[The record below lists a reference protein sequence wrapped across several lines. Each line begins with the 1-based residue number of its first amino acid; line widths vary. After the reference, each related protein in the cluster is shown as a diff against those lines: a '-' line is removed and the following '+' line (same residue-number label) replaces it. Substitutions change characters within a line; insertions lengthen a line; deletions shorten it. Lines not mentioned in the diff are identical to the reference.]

1 MMHELKARTCY
12 KLCFEPTEEGFRDL
26 CRAKIALGDRFTV
39 RSLDSR
45 LSGFVV
51 GLFEEDCYRLPP
63 DLVKRVVPMHD
74 EGIIRD
80 VAPLVWRFLEDS
92 YISEFLEDGK
102 LRLSTFIRCKGAVSS
117 RTDDREGYV
126 EWYDTGRRRIATS
139 CVGSNAFMLCSSLSP
154 FATNPKKCKHAL
166 FILNLNGLIEELTK
180 CIRGKGYDVSAVV
193 KGPCSYSSRQ
203 FMVDDVYPR
212 TDEALQKLN
221 DAPGDRLYMMKDARM
236 KYMNEWEYRV
246 LWLTDRS
253 DVPEHLDVIVEH
265 PCDYAQCISVPDK
278 SIMYAR

>member
-1 MMHELKARTCY
+1 MMHELKPRACL
-12 KLCFEPTEEGFRDL
+12 KVCFDATPEGFADL
-26 CRAKIALGDRFTV
+26 CRAKVALGDRFYV
-39 RSLDSR
+39 RNIDTR

-51 GLFEEDCYRLPP
+51 GLFEEDCSKLPA
-63 DLVKRVVPMHD
+63 DIAQRVVPMHD
-74 EGIIRD
+74 EGVIRD

-92 YISEFLEDGK
+92 YITDFLEKGE
-102 LRLSTFIRCKGAVSS
+102 LRLSTFGRCKSVISA
-117 RTDDREGYV
+117 RTDGREGLA
-126 EWYDTGRRRIATS
+126 EWYDTDRKRIATC

-154 FATNPKKCKHAL
+154 FAANPKKCKHAL
-166 FILNLNGLIEELTK
+166 FILNLDGLIEEVTK
-180 CIRGKGYDVSAVV
+180 GIREKGYDISAVV

-212 TDEALQKLN
+212 TDEALQRLN

-253 DVPEHLDVIVEH
+253 DIPEHLDVIVEH